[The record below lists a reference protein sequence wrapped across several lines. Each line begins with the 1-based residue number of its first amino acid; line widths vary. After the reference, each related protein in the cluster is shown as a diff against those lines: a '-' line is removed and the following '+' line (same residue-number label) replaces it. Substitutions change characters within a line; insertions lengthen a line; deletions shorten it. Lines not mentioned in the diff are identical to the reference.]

1 MKTMYHL
8 RITALSILV
17 ICTCFTG
24 NAQKKL
30 NKPDNIILMIGDGM
44 GVTQL
49 YSGLTINHGQ
59 LNLARFKSVG
69 FSKTYSSND
78 YITDS
83 GAGGTAISTGNKT
96 YNGAVGVGPDSTF
109 RKSILEFAEESE
121 LSTGIVA
128 TSSLTDATPAS
139 FVAHEKSR
147 YLMENIAEQYLNKD
161 IEVFIGGGLKY
172 FMTRKD
178 NRNLVDELR
187 NKGYQVAFS
196 MDSIIN
202 VQHGKLA
209 VITAEEDNLTI
220 SQGRGTMLPD
230 ATNTAL
236 SILSKNKKGY
246 FLMVEGSLIDKVA
259 HGGMGEDAAKEVVD
273 FDKAV
278 GKAMEYAEKEGNT
291 LIIVTADHET
301 GGMALLGGNYSEG
314 KVNPKFVSSYHTGV
328 MVPVFA
334 WGPGAELFQ
343 GIQENT
349 ELFDKMMFLLDLP
362 AVK

>member
-1 MKTMYHL
+1 MNASYYL
-8 RITALSILV
+8 RIAALSTLAIFA
-17 ICTCFTG
+17 CFTG
-24 NAQKKL
+24 NAQKKI

-44 GVTQL
+44 GVTQF

-59 LNLARFKSVG
+59 LNLAGFKSVG
-69 FSKTYSSND
+69 FSRTYSSND

-83 GAGGTAISTGNKT
+83 GAGGTAISTGKKT
-96 YNGAVGVGPDSTF
+96 YNGAIGVGPDSTL
-109 RKSILEFAEESE
+109 RKNILEFAEENG
-121 LSTGIVA
+121 LSTGIVV

-147 YLMENIAEQYLNKD
+147 YLMENIAAQYLNKD

-178 NRNLVDELR
+178 NRNLVNELKS
-187 NKGYQVAFS
+187 KGYQVALS
-196 MDSIIN
+196 MDSIKNIRMD
-202 VQHGKLA
+202 KLA

-236 SILSKNKKGY
+236 SILSKNKKGF

-259 HGGMGEDAAKEVVD
+259 HTGLGVDVAKEVVD
-273 FDKAV
+273 FDQAV
-278 GKAMEYAEKEGNT
+278 GKAMEYAKKEGNT

-314 KVNPKFVSSYHTGV
+314 TIDPKFVSSYHTGV

-349 ELFDKMMFLLDLP
+349 ELFDKMMFLLNLP
-362 AVK
+362 VK